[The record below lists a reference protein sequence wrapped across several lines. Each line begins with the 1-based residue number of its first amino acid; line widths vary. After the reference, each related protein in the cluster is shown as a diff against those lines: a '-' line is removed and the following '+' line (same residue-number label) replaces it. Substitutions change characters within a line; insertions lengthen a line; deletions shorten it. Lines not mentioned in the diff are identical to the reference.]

1 MLEVLEHAMHVV
13 VEYAAIILELC
24 GICVLVAS
32 GIKAFIGW
40 LQKKDVSLPLAQ
52 GIALALQFK
61 MGGEVLHTVIVREWT
76 DIARIGAIIVLRV
89 ILTLLIHWE
98 IKNETAENKLEM
110 QEKELEQHD
119 RELDQHDKELAQH
132 DRELEMQEKELEQAG
147 HHQ

>member
-1 MLEVLEHAMHVV
+1 MLEVLEHAMHIV

-24 GICVLVAS
+24 GICVLVTS
-32 GIKAFIGW
+32 GVKAFIGW
-40 LQKKDVSLPLAQ
+40 LQKKEVSLHLAE

-98 IKNETAENKLEM
+98 IKNETAENKLEL
-110 QEKELEQHD
+110 QEIQLEHTK
-119 RELDQHDKELAQH
+119 H
-132 DRELEMQEKELEQAG
+132 EMEEQEQAVNE
-147 HHQ
+147 